1 MQILTRGEI
10 MISDDTLSAIK
21 RLVLVFTVSV
31 WGAIAAVSTSPAQTV
46 NTGRKITLAIG
57 TSVGGGYD
65 LYGRL
70 ASRHL
75 GRMMKGNPTLIAT
88 NIPGAGQLIMTN
100 WLYNVAPRD
109 GSTIGLVP
117 STTAFE
123 ALFGNQQANFDA
135 RQFGWI
141 GSLNGHTAVAV
152 SWYQSPVKTAND
164 LFSHAIIGGG
174 APSSDVTIWP
184 RLINSILGTRI
195 QLVAGYVG
203 TSQIALAMESG
214 EVHGLIGA
222 DWDGIKISK
231 PDWVASK
238 RIHVLMQLRD
248 KRTLELPEVPT
259 ILEFTKTEEQQNLVQ
274 LFIDR
279 LAYGRPLATPP
290 GVQTSVLE
298 EFRVAFGA
306 MIDDAEF
313 RKDAATLGATI
324 EPKPGNDILDLV
336 KRVYTTDPA
345 LLARAT
351 QELRFASQ

>member
-1 MQILTRGEI
+1 MSRRKRMSANYGLLSMLIGIILCQF
-10 MISDDTLSAIK
+10 AF
-21 RLVLVFTVSV
+21 VV
-31 WGAIAAVSTSPAQTV
+31 APQAQPA
-46 NTGRKITLAIG
+46 NAGRKITLAIG

-75 GRMMKGNPTLIAT
+75 GRVMKGNPTLIAT
-88 NIPGAGQLIMTN
+88 NMPGAGQLIMTN

-123 ALFGNQQANFDA
+123 ALFGNTQAHFDA

-141 GSLNGHTAVAV
+141 GSLNGHTAVAI
-152 SWYQSPVKTAND
+152 SWHASPVKTAND
-164 LFSHAIIGGG
+164 LFKDAIIGGG

-184 RLINSILGTRI
+184 RLLNSVLGTRI
-195 QLVAGYVG
+195 RLVAGYVG

-214 EVHGLIGA
+214 EVHGLIGS

-248 KRTLELPEVPT
+248 KRSAELPEVPT
-259 ILEFTKTEEQQNLVQ
+259 ILEFTKTEEERALVQ

-279 LAYGRPLATPP
+279 LAYGRPLAAPP
-290 GVQTSVLE
+290 NVPAHFLE
-298 EFRVAFGA
+298 EFRTAFKA
-306 MIDDAEF
+306 MIDDVDF
-313 RKDAATLGATI
+313 RKDAQALGATI
-324 EPKPGNDILDLV
+324 EPKPGSDILALV
-336 KRVYTTDPA
+336 NRVYATDPKV
-345 LLARAT
+345 LARAT
-351 QELRFASQ
+351 QELRAASQ

>member
-1 MQILTRGEI
+1 MI
-10 MISDDTLSAIK
+10 ISDKASAIYK
-21 RLVLVFTVSV
+21 LILVLIAVFLCSIGIVV
-31 WGAIAAVSTSPAQTV
+31 RAQAQTA
-46 NTGRKITLAIG
+46 NTGRKITLVIG

-75 GRMMKGNPTLIAT
+75 GRVMNGNPTLIAT
-88 NIPGAGQLIMTN
+88 NMPGAGQLIMTN

-123 ALFGNQQANFDA
+123 SLFGNTQANFDA
-135 RQFGWI
+135 RRFGWI
-141 GSLNGHTAVAV
+141 GSLNGHTAVAI
-152 SWYQSPVKTAND
+152 SWHASPVKTAND
-164 LFSHAIIGGG
+164 LFKDAIIGGG

-184 RLINSILGTRI
+184 RLLNSVLGTRI
-195 QLVAGYVG
+195 KLVAGYVG

-214 EVHGLIGA
+214 EVHGLIGS

-248 KRTLELPEVPT
+248 KRSADLPDVQT
-259 ILEFTKTEEQQNLVQ
+259 ILEFTKTEEERILVQ

-290 GVQTSVLE
+290 GVPIHVLE
-298 EFRVAFGA
+298 EFRVAFKM
-306 MIDDAEF
+306 MIADADF
-313 RKDAATLGATI
+313 RKDAEALGATI
-324 EPKPGNDILDLV
+324 ESKPGNDILALV
-336 KRVYTTDPA
+336 NRVYATDPKV
-345 LLARAT
+345 LDRAT
-351 QELRFASQ
+351 QELRAASQ

>member
-1 MQILTRGEI
+1 MISKSRVFVAHKLIFILTGI
-10 MISDDTLSAIK
+10 ILLTFCDATCA
-21 RLVLVFTVSV
+21 
-31 WGAIAAVSTSPAQTV
+31 WAQTT
-46 NTGRKITLAIG
+46 NAGRKINLAIG

-75 GRMMKGNPTLIAT
+75 GRVMKGNPTLIAT
-88 NIPGAGQLIMTN
+88 NMPGAGQLIMTN

-123 ALFGNQQANFDA
+123 ALFGNTQANFDA

-141 GSLNGHTAVAV
+141 GSLNGHTAVAI
-152 SWYQSPVKTAND
+152 SWHGSPVKTAND
-164 LFSHAIIGGG
+164 LFKDAIIGGG

-184 RLINSILGTRI
+184 RLLNSVLGTRI
-195 QLVAGYVG
+195 KLVAGYVG

-214 EVHGLIGA
+214 EVHGLIGS

-248 KRTLELPEVPT
+248 KRSAELPETPT
-259 ILEFTKTEEQQNLVQ
+259 ILEFTKTEDERSLVQ

-290 GVQTSVLE
+290 GVSSHILE
-298 EFRVAFGA
+298 EFRVAFQA
-306 MIDDAEF
+306 MIIDADF
-313 RKDAATLGATI
+313 RKDAEALGATI
-324 EPKPGNDILDLV
+324 EPKPGDDILALV
-336 KRVYTTDPA
+336 NRVYATDPKV
-345 LLARAT
+345 LARAT
-351 QELRFASQ
+351 SELRAASQ